1 MNFPT
6 IVLLSTVLTTVFQQ
20 ARPEEVP
27 VPVAVEE
34 EPMAKLELHID
45 GIGKEMAMDMDMHEY
60 DNPEAS
66 ATDLPPPAT
75 VTKSP
80 VVVEEVQAKKDEPLP
95 EKVVRA
101 K

>member
-1 MNFPT
+1 M
-6 IVLLSTVLTTVFQQ
+6 VLLSTVLTTVIQQ

-60 DNPEAS
+60 DNTEAT
-66 ATDLPPPAT
+66 ATDLPTLAT

-80 VVVEEVQAKKDEPLP
+80 AVVEDVQAKKVEPLP
-95 EKVVRA
+95 KKVVRA

>member
-1 MNFPT
+1 MMNFPT
-6 IVLLSTVLTTVFQQ
+6 MFLLSTVLTTVFQQ
-20 ARPEEVP
+20 ARPEEDVP
-27 VPVAVEE
+27 VPVEE

-60 DNPEAS
+60 DNTEAS
-66 ATDLPPPAT
+66 ATDLPTPAT

-80 VVVEEVQAKKDEPLP
+80 VVVEEVQAKEVEPLP

>member
-6 IVLLSTVLTTVFQQ
+6 LVLLATVLAAVFQQ
-20 ARPEEVP
+20 ARPQE
-27 VPVAVEE
+27 ATE
-34 EPMAKLELHID
+34 EPMAQLELHID

-60 DNPEAS
+60 AS
-66 ATDLPPPAT
+66 TDTAATDLPIPAT
-75 VTKSP
+75 DSRSP
-80 VVVEEVQAKKDEPLP
+80 VVVEEIKEVEPLP